1 MRKKF
6 KFSNISS
13 ICLLIVAKEHTFL
26 AVDDGNE
33 RILDDHTP
41 VVKTLVLKE
50 GAQVM
55 LLKNIKISDG
65 LVNGARGVVTS
76 FSSTG

>member
-1 MRKKF
+1 
-6 KFSNISS
+6 
-13 ICLLIVAKEHTFL
+13 
-26 AVDDGNE
+26 VDEGSE
-33 RILDDHTP
+33 KILDDHTP
-41 VVKTLVLKE
+41 VVKTLILKE
-50 GAQVM
+50 GSQVM